1 MIFEKAPA
9 AGGGLLICDRMCD
22 IRVMKFLNALS
33 LREKW
38 LLAFVGVAILSR
50 LVVHIP
56 NVTAVT
62 ATALFAGRFFQRKS
76 LAFAVPLLIM
86 AVTDL
91 FLGFYTISV
100 FVYAALLGVVAIG
113 KWANRISVLSV
124 LASSVLFFALT
135 NFGVWLLGYPKTW
148 EGFVACYT
156 AAIPFFRASLI
167 GDFAFSALL
176 ALSFRG
182 VERSVLTKA

>member
-1 MIFEKAPA
+1 
-9 AGGGLLICDRMCD
+9 
-22 IRVMKFLNALS
+22 MKFLKALS

-62 ATALFAGRFFQRKS
+62 ATALFAGRYFQRKS

-91 FLGFYTISV
+91 FLGFYNISV
-100 FVYAALLGVVAIG
+100 FVYAALLGVVVIG
-113 KWANRISVLSV
+113 QWAKRISVWSV
-124 LASSVLFFALT
+124 LASSVLFFVLT
-135 NFGVWLLGYPKTW
+135 NFGVWVLGYPKTW
-148 EGFVACYT
+148 EGLVACYT

-167 GDFAFSALL
+167 GDFAFSGVLV
-176 ALSFRG
+176 LSFRAL
-182 VERSVLTKA
+182 ERLVLAKA

>member
-1 MIFEKAPA
+1 
-9 AGGGLLICDRMCD
+9 
-22 IRVMKFLNALS
+22 
-33 LREKW
+33 
-38 LLAFVGVAILSR
+38 
-50 LVVHIP
+50 
-56 NVTAVT
+56 
-62 ATALFAGRFFQRKS
+62 

-100 FVYAALLGVVAIG
+100 FVYAVLLGVVAIG

-124 LASSVLFFALT
+124 LASSVLFFVLT

-148 EGFVACYT
+148 EGLLACYT

-176 ALSFRG
+176 ALSFRA
-182 VERSVLTKA
+182 VERSVLAKA

>member
-1 MIFEKAPA
+1 MF
-9 AGGGLLICDRMCD
+9 D
-22 IRVMKFLNALS
+22 IRSMNRINALT

-38 LLAFVGVAILSR
+38 ILAFVGVAILSR
-50 LVVHIP
+50 LIVHIP

-76 LAFAVPLLIM
+76 LAFAVPIVVM

-91 FLGFYTISV
+91 FFGFYTISL
-100 FVYAALLGVVAIG
+100 FVYAALLGTVAIG
-113 KWANRISVLSV
+113 QFAKRISVWSV
-124 LASSVLFFALT
+124 LASSVLFFVLT
-135 NFGVWLLGYPKTW
+135 NFGVWILGYPKTW

-167 GDFAFSALL
+167 GDFGYAALL

-182 VERSVLTKA
+182 VERTVLAKA

>member
-1 MIFEKAPA
+1 
-9 AGGGLLICDRMCD
+9 MCD
-22 IRVMKFLNALS
+22 IRVMKFLSALS
-33 LREKW
+33 LRERW

-50 LVVHIP
+50 LIVHIP

-76 LAFAVPLLIM
+76 FGFAIPLLIM

-113 KWANRISVLSV
+113 QWAKRISVWSV
-124 LASSVLFFALT
+124 LASSVLFFLLT
-135 NFGVWLLGYPKTW
+135 NFGVWVLGYPKTW
-148 EGFVACYT
+148 EGLVACYT

-167 GDFAFSALL
+167 GDFAFSGVLV
-176 ALSFRG
+176 LSFRAL
-182 VERSVLTKA
+182 ERLVLAKA